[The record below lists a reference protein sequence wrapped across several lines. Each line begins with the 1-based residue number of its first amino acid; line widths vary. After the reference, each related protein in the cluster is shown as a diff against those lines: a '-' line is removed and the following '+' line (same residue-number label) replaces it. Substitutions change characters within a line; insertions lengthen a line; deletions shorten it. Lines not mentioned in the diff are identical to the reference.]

1 MPSSSGED
9 SPEPEEVKPKKA
21 DDDLLGS
28 DLDDSDDEDD
38 GEGADAADSATRDV
52 VIALYEK
59 VRWRTHA
66 RLTAQVTHTKNKW
79 KVVLKDGVIHA
90 NGKEYNFSR
99 CAGSVLLRRL
109 ALISPRDFVW

>member
-9 SPEPEEVKPKKA
+9 SPEPEPVKPKA

-59 VRWRTHA
+59 VRRRAHA

-79 KVVLKDGVIHA
+79 KVLLKDGVIHA
-90 NGKEYNFSR
+90 EGKEYNFSR
-99 CAGSVLLRRL
+99 CAGSVLHRQL
-109 ALISPRDFVW
+109 ALTSPSDFVW